1 MIETGLKKLD
11 QLLGGGIKE
20 GLITDISGQNSTGK
34 SQLVYQIC
42 INVLKNGKEVLFQ
55 DTTGEFRPER
65 IMEMLNIR
73 KLDSLL
79 LDKIKVWRITNSV
92 QQLKYLSKINKNNFS
107 LIIIDNVTDLF
118 SFEYSKKE
126 QSFEK
131 HLMFMKYMQN
141 LASIAINAKIPIIVT
156 NIVRSFNEQEL
167 ENLEKSISMF
177 THIKIKLKKNTNGF
191 LCQVISPFIN
201 KKFQYRI
208 TSSGLIDGYLMTGFF
223 DYIPIVVPILFA
235 IGIACVIAY
244 ERARTKNIEESSI

>member
-131 HLMFMKYMQN
+131 HLTFMKYMQN
-141 LASIAINAKIPIIVT
+141 LSSIAINAKIPIIVT

-208 TSSGLIDGYLMTGFF
+208 TSSGLIDG
-223 DYIPIVVPILFA
+223 
-235 IGIACVIAY
+235 
-244 ERARTKNIEESSI
+244 S

>member
-141 LASIAINAKIPIIVT
+141 LASVAINAKIPIIVT
-156 NIVRSFNEQEL
+156 NIVRSFDEQEL

-177 THIKIKLKKNTNGF
+177 THVKIKLKKNTNGF

-208 TSSGLIDGYLMTGFF
+208 TSSGLIDG
-223 DYIPIVVPILFA
+223 
-235 IGIACVIAY
+235 
-244 ERARTKNIEESSI
+244 S